1 MSTAHLLHPAYRL
14 FLDEQPEPW
23 NLATLGAIRAR
34 LHSGFTPR
42 AHAQGEE
49 HWVPHGPRLRLYRP
63 GPKVVNPP
71 LVVYLHGGGFV
82 LGCPEMADNYLN
94 ELALAMGVAIAAV
107 DYRLAPEHP
116 FPAPLDDCEAVLRWA
131 VAHADTLG
139 IGADTAVLMGHSA
152 GGGLAAALALRHQ
165 SQPCCQLAGLVM
177 IYPMLDHRTGAP
189 GKPLN
194 PNAGAY
200 GWSAEPNHFCWEC
213 LRGDY
218 TLDDDRLGE
227 FSPALAPSLAGLP
240 PTFIAVGALDLFV
253 DEAMSFALRLSHAG
267 VPVEARLYAGVPHL
281 FDQYPGPVTDQCV
294 ADTRAALGTFLGGA
308 VQMPR

>member
-14 FLDEQPEPW
+14 FLDEQPAPW

-34 LHSGFTPR
+34 LHASFIPRDR
-42 AHAQGEE
+42 AHGEE
-49 HWVPHGPRLRLYRP
+49 HRIPGGPRLRLYRP
-63 GPKVVNPP
+63 GPQTARPP

-82 LGCPEMADNYLN
+82 LGCPEMADTYLN
-94 ELALAMGVAIAAV
+94 ELALAMGVAVAAV

-116 FPAPLDDCEAVLRWA
+116 FPAPLDDCDAALRWA
-131 VAHADTLG
+131 VAHADRLG
-139 IGADTAVLMGHSA
+139 ISAQAVVLMGHSA

-165 SQPCCQLAGLVM
+165 AQPCCPLAGLLM

-189 GKPLN
+189 SQPLN

-213 LRGDY
+213 LRGEY
-218 TLDDDRLGE
+218 GLDDSRAGE
-227 FSPALAPSLAGLP
+227 FSPALAPSLDGLP

-294 ADTRAALGTFLGGA
+294 ADTRAALGTFLAGA
-308 VQMPR
+308 VHMPR